1 MKYKMQSFDCLRS
14 REIKKQQTRDVVT
27 TQQFRMIIRKS
38 LEQSNS
44 NQQKSVEHRICKRNE
59 MVGTGSL

>member
-1 MKYKMQSFDCLRS
+1 MQSFDCLRS

-44 NQQKSVEHRICKRNE
+44 NQQKSVEDRICKRNE
-59 MVGTGSL
+59 MVGT